1 MTKKKNNSL
10 APKVDLTVKIKD
22 LIFRNPL
29 TVASGTFGVTDEY
42 REFVDYEKI
51 GAVVTKTITVK
62 PRKGNPMP
70 RICETASGMLN
81 AIGLQNKGLQ
91 DFIENKIPHF
101 AKVNTPLI
109 VNIAGE
115 EPEDFAKLTQ
125 ALNREKKVVRALE
138 LNLSC
143 PNVEAGGASFIRK
156 REKILDVIKTV
167 RDLTDLT
174 LFAKL
179 SPELGDVLEIAGDCI
194 KSGIDGL
201 SLINT
206 LKGMSVDIYKRTP
219 RIANVTGGLS
229 GPAIKPVALR
239 YVYEVKKNFNVPVIA
254 SGGIMSAQDAI
265 EFLIV
270 GADLLAVGTANFVN
284 PSATMDIL
292 AGLTDYC
299 VRQNIKSI
307 QELRGSLKIPG
318 RQETGQKCAISG

>member
-1 MTKKKNNSL
+1 MQ
-10 APKVDLTVKIKD
+10 VDLAVKIKD
-22 LIFRNPL
+22 LVFRNPL

-42 REFVDYEKI
+42 KDFVDYEKM
-51 GAVVTKTITVK
+51 GAVITKTITVN

-91 DFIENKIPHF
+91 DFLDHKIPHF
-101 AKVNTPLI
+101 ANVNTPLI

-156 REKILDVIKTV
+156 REKVLDVIKTV

-179 SPELGDVLEIAGDCI
+179 STELGDVLEIAEDCI

-206 LKGMSVDIYKRTP
+206 LKGMSVDVYKRTP
-219 RIANVTGGLS
+219 RIANVTGRLS
-229 GPAIKPVALR
+229 GPAIKPVARR
-239 YVYEVKKNFNVPVIA
+239 YVYEVKKNFEVPVIA
-254 SGGIMSAQDAI
+254 SGGIMTAQDAL
-265 EFLIV
+265 ELLIV

-284 PSATMDIL
+284 PTASMDIL
-292 AGLTDYC
+292 NGLTEFC
-299 VRQNIKSI
+299 RQQNIKSI
-307 QELRGSLKIPG
+307 HEIRGSLKVPG
-318 RQETGQKCAISG
+318 KEKCAVSG

>member
-1 MTKKKNNSL
+1 
-10 APKVDLTVKIKD
+10 
-22 LIFRNPL
+22 
-29 TVASGTFGVTDEY
+29 
-42 REFVDYEKI
+42 VDYEKM
-51 GAVVTKTITVK
+51 GAVITKTITVK

-91 DFIENKIPHF
+91 DFVENKIPHF
-101 AKVNTPLI
+101 AGVDTPLI

-125 ALNREKKVVRALE
+125 TLNRERKVVKALE

-143 PNVEAGGASFIRK
+143 PNVEKGGASFIEK
-156 REKILDVIKTV
+156 RGRITEVIKTV
-167 RDLTDLT
+167 RGLTDMPI
-174 LFAKL
+174 FAKL
-179 SPELGDVLEIAGDCI
+179 SPELGDVLQIADDCI
-194 KSGIDGL
+194 KAGADGL

-206 LKGMSVDIYKRTP
+206 LKGMSVDIYPRKP

-239 YVYEVKKNFNVPVIA
+239 YVYEVKKQFKVPVIA
-254 SGGIMSAQDAI
+254 SGGITSAQDAL

-284 PSATMDIL
+284 PSSTMDIL
-292 AGLTDYC
+292 DGILGYC
-299 VRQNIKSI
+299 RQNKISALS
-307 QELRGSLKIPG
+307 ELRGSLKIPG
-318 RQETGQKCAISG
+318 KEDCSVNG